1 MLTRVASLLSFYIKT
16 DIKYKSTFTYVQEG
30 FGQHKDTPP
39 DIINEKRNSLEIDL
53 DGKSWI
59 EPI

>member
-16 DIKYKSTFTYVQEG
+16 DIKSKSTFTYVQEG
-30 FGQHKDTPP
+30 FGQHKGTPP

-53 DGKSWI
+53 DGKS
-59 EPI
+59 